1 MMSVGEKFL
10 KEMNKNMGEKE
21 KIDEIEDI
29 KVETGKD
36 INELFATQETK
47 EKVITYNNKV
57 WVFHYRELTWAEK
70 NKIISQATV
79 MDRNKEAHFEVD
91 KYLRLSFLKM
101 ELELNGHKLTAIEL
115 VKLDEKVGNLLEDIV
130 PKAQEIIN
138 KEEEDFLEP

>member
-1 MMSVGEKFL
+1 MEEEK
-10 KEMNKNMGEKE
+10 KE
-21 KIDEIEDI
+21 DE
-29 KVETGKD
+29 GKD
-36 INELFATQETK
+36 MEKGSDLNELFATQETK
-47 EKVITYNNKV
+47 MKIVIHKGKS

-79 MDRNKEAHFEVD
+79 MDRSKEAHFEVD

-138 KEEEDFLEP
+138 KEDEDFIEP

>member
-1 MMSVGEKFL
+1 MMSVDEKFL
-10 KEMNKNMGEKE
+10 KEVNKNMEKE
-21 KIDEIEDI
+21 NKGDGDNEAVKGTDL
-29 KVETGKD
+29 
-36 INELFATQETK
+36 NELFATQETK
-47 EKVITYNNKV
+47 EKVITHNNKA

-79 MDRNKEAHFEVD
+79 MGRDKKAHFEVD

-138 KEEEDFLEP
+138 KEDEDFIEP

>member
-1 MMSVGEKFL
+1 MMGVDEKFL
-10 KEMNKNMGEKE
+10 KEVNKNMEEEEKVE
-21 KIDEIEDI
+21 GI

-47 EKVITYNNKV
+47 EKVITHNNKA

-79 MDRNKEAHFEVD
+79 MGRDKEAHFEVD

-115 VKLDEKVGNLLEDIV
+115 VKLDEKVGNQLEDIV

-138 KEEEDFLEP
+138 KEDEDFIEP

>member
-1 MMSVGEKFL
+1 MAEEK
-10 KEMNKNMGEKE
+10 KE
-21 KIDEIEDI
+21 DEIEDI

-47 EKVITYNNKV
+47 EKVITHKGKE

-70 NKIISQATV
+70 NKIVSQATV
-79 MDRNKEAHFEVD
+79 IERNKDAHFEVD
-91 KYLRLSFLKM
+91 KYLRLSFIKM

-130 PKAQEIIN
+130 PKAQEIIK
-138 KEEEDFLEP
+138 KEDEDFIEP

>member
-1 MMSVGEKFL
+1 ME
-10 KEMNKNMGEKE
+10 EEE
-21 KIDEIEDI
+21 KIDEIEGI

-47 EKVITYNNKV
+47 EKVITHNGKE

-70 NKIISQATV
+70 NKIVSQATV

-115 VKLDEKVGNLLEDIV
+115 VKLDEKVGNRLEDIV

-138 KEEEDFLEP
+138 KEDEDFLEP

>member
-1 MMSVGEKFL
+1 MEEEEKTGE
-10 KEMNKNMGEKE
+10 G
-21 KIDEIEDI
+21 KIM
-29 KVETGKD
+29 ETGKD

-47 EKVITYNNKV
+47 EKVITHNGKG

-138 KEEEDFLEP
+138 KEEEDFIEP

>member
-1 MMSVGEKFL
+1 MEEK
-10 KEMNKNMGEKE
+10 K
-21 KIDEIEDI
+21 KIDEIEGI
-29 KVETGKD
+29 KIETGRD

-47 EKVITYNNKV
+47 EKVITHNGKA

-79 MDRNKEAHFEVD
+79 MGRNEEAHFEVD

-138 KEEEDFLEP
+138 KKEEDFIEP

>member
-1 MMSVGEKFL
+1 MMSVDEKFL
-10 KEMNKNMGEKE
+10 KEVHKDMEEEKKE
-21 KIDEIEDI
+21 DEI
-29 KVETGKD
+29 GKPEEGTD
-36 INELFATQETK
+36 LNELFATQETK
-47 EKVITYNNKV
+47 TKIITHNDKA

-70 NKIISQATV
+70 NKIVSQATV
-79 MDRNKEAHFEVD
+79 MDRNKDAHFEVD
-91 KYLRLSFLKM
+91 KYLRLSFIKM

>member
-1 MMSVGEKFL
+1 MMSVDEKFL
-10 KEMNKNMGEKE
+10 KGVHKDMGKEK
-21 KIDEIEDI
+21 KIDEVVGI
-29 KVETGKD
+29 KIETGKD

-47 EKVITYNNKV
+47 EKVITHNDKV

-70 NKIISQATV
+70 NKIVSQATV
-79 MDRNKEAHFEVD
+79 MSRDKEAHFEVD

-138 KEEEDFLEP
+138 KEDEDFIEP

>member
-1 MMSVGEKFL
+1 MAEEK
-10 KEMNKNMGEKE
+10 KE
-21 KIDEIEDI
+21 DEIEGI

-47 EKVITYNNKV
+47 EKVITHKGKV

-70 NKIISQATV
+70 NKIVSQATV
-79 MDRNKEAHFEVD
+79 IERNKDAHFEVD
-91 KYLRLSFLKM
+91 KYLRLSFIKM

-130 PKAQEIIN
+130 PKAQEIIK
-138 KEEEDFLEP
+138 KEDEDFIEP

>member
-1 MMSVGEKFL
+1 MMSVDEKFL
-10 KEMNKNMGEKE
+10 KEVHKDMEKE
-21 KIDEIEDI
+21 NKGDG
-29 KVETGKD
+29 VNETAKGTD
-36 INELFATQETK
+36 LNELFATQETK
-47 EKVITYNNKV
+47 TKVITHNDKA

-70 NKIISQATV
+70 NKIVSQATV
-79 MDRNKEAHFEVD
+79 MGRNRDAHFEVD

-115 VKLDEKVGNLLEDIV
+115 IKLDEKVGNLLEDIV

>member
-1 MMSVGEKFL
+1 MMSVDELFL
-10 KEMNKNMGEKE
+10 KEMNKNMVEEKKE
-21 KIDEIEDI
+21 DEVEILM
-29 KVETGKD
+29 ETGKD

-47 EKVITYNNKV
+47 EKVITHNDKA

-70 NKIISQATV
+70 NKIVSQATV

-91 KYLRLSFLKM
+91 KYLRVSFLKM

-115 VKLDEKVGNLLEDIV
+115 VKLDEKVGNLLEDVV

-138 KEEEDFLEP
+138 KEDEDFIEP